1 VNKPVGL
8 ANLIYDSKGNGFWM
22 ATEEA
27 VDQTHLATA
36 EPDLMLGAPD
46 ILEVAPHREEKI
58 KIKLGEEE
66 WIGAVITPIKG
77 DNHVHIKLYDSR
89 ATRHITPHR
98 DDFTTYSP
106 LTPPIFLNTA
116 NQQ

>member
-1 VNKPVGL
+1 
-8 ANLIYDSKGNGFWM
+8 M

-27 VDQTHLATA
+27 VDRMHLATA
-36 EPDLMLGAPD
+36 EPDLMLGTPD
-46 ILEVAPHREEKI
+46 ILKVTPHREEEI
-58 KIKLGEEE
+58 KIELGEEE
-66 WIGAVITPIKG
+66 WIRAVITLTKG
-77 DNHVHIKLYDSR
+77 NNHVRVELYDLR
-89 ATRHITPHR
+89 ATRHITPYR